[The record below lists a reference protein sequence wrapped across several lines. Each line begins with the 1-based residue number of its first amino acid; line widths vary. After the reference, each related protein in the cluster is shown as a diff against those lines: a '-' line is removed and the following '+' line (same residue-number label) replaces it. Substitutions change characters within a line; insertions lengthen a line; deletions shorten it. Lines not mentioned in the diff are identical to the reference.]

1 LFEETTMSTTE
12 DRSRRDFL
20 RQAGAVGAA
29 IGVAG
34 SALGAAKSSGG
45 KTSARVLGANDRI
58 NVGVIGVG
66 GRGHYVGGEFAKHGK
81 SKANCQVLAGG
92 GPLPEARQSRE
103 EGYRLRRR
111 LQRLPRDHQPQ

>member
-1 LFEETTMSTTE
+1 MIAAGEEQNRTPPVREPVTRILSVAIAAIFLTTSFSALPPCPDRVTLESIEETTMSTTE

-29 IGVAG
+29 LGVAG
-34 SALGAAKSSGG
+34 SALGAAKSSSG

-66 GRGHYVGGEFAKHGK
+66 G
-81 SKANCQVLAGG
+81 
-92 GPLPEARQSRE
+92 
-103 EGYRLRRR
+103 
-111 LQRLPRDHQPQ
+111 